1 MNIGFWVILY
11 LALTLLIGVFSSR
24 FVKNSGDFMN
34 ANRKVPFMLSSFA
47 LFALWFGSETVFGAT
62 SEFIQHGLLGVVED
76 PFGGF
81 LCLFLFA
88 LIFVKPLYRQNIL
101 TLGDLFRKA
110 YGHKIEYASSLFML
124 ITFFGYVAA
133 QIIALSILFESVF
146 GLEANTGKL
155 VSAAI
160 VAIYTSAG
168 GMWAV
173 SITDFLQ
180 SIVIVAGLLFL
191 SFSLTQLVDF
201 KSVFV
206 PPEPGFF
213 DFIPNKTNQHSWLD
227 YAAAWLTLGLG
238 SLASQDIFQR
248 ANAAKSEKIAV
259 RSTYAGAILYL
270 FVAMLPLYL
279 GLLALKIEPQLA
291 TNNSQ
296 NALVGLV
303 SLHAP
308 FWLKVLFYGA
318 LISAIFST
326 CSGALLAPS
335 AILAENLLKPILFP
349 QTSDKAFLFI
359 SRSSV
364 LIIAA
369 ISTILAF
376 QSDSIYHLV
385 SQSSALG
392 LVSILVPMVMAL
404 FYKMPS
410 RAGAFLSMG
419 LGLSSYGV
427 FEYVITGTAIPPMFI
442 GFGFSCAGML
452 AGMVFDR
459 FNLTGNVNKNKG
471 SN

>member
-1 MNIGFWVILY
+1 
-11 LALTLLIGVFSSR
+11 
-24 FVKNSGDFMN
+24 MN
-34 ANRKVPFMLSSFA
+34 ASRRVPFMLSSFA

-62 SEFIQHGLLGVVED
+62 SEFIQHGLLGVIED

-146 GLEANTGKL
+146 GMDGNTGKL
-155 VSAAI
+155 VSATI

-173 SITDFLQ
+173 SITDFIQ

-191 SFSLTQLVDF
+191 SINLTQQVDINSILEAP
-201 KSVFV
+201 KA
-206 PPEPGFF
+206 GFF
-213 DFIPNKTNQHSWLD
+213 DFFPNKANQHSWLD
-227 YAAAWLTLGLG
+227 YTAAWLTLGLG

-248 ANAAKSEKIAV
+248 ANAAKSEKVAV
-259 RSTYAGAILYL
+259 RSTYFGAILYIL
-270 FVAMLPLYL
+270 IAMLPLYL
-279 GLLALKIEPQLA
+279 GLVALKIEPQMA
-291 TNNSQ
+291 MSNSQ

-308 FWLKVLFYGA
+308 FWLQVLFYGA

-326 CSGALLAPS
+326 CSGSLLAPS
-335 AILAENLLKPILFP
+335 TILAENLLKPIFFP
-349 QTSDKAFLFI
+349 KAGDKEFLLI
-359 SRSSV
+359 SRTSV
-364 LIIAA
+364 IVIAA
-369 ISTILAF
+369 ISTVLAF
-376 QSDSIYHLV
+376 QSNSIYHLV
-385 SQSSALG
+385 SQSSELG

-404 FYKMPS
+404 FHKKPS
-410 RAGAFLSMG
+410 KTGALLSMS
-419 LGLSSYGV
+419 LGLFSYGV
-427 FEYVITGTAIPPMFI
+427 FEYLITDVTVPPMFI
-442 GFGFSCAGML
+442 GFGFSIIGMGAGL
-452 AGMVFDR
+452 LVDR
-459 FNLTGNVNKNKG
+459 YYGPGIRQNNQMMN
-471 SN
+471 